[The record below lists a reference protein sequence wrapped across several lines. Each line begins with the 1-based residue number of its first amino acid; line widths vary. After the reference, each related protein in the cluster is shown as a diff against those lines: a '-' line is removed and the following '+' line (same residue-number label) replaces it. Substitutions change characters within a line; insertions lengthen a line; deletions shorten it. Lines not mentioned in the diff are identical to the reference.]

1 MELVVLGCGGS
12 AGVPMIGGPDG
23 RGDWGLC
30 DPAEPRNVRSRASVL
45 LLGDDGR
52 AVLIDTG
59 PDLRAQLLAQGIDR
73 FDAILYTHA
82 HSDHIAGLDEVRAIN
97 WAIGRPLPVMATPSV
112 LAELETRFAYAFRPW
127 VPPGF
132 YRPVVVSREVH
143 AGQTYDVAGLSL
155 TLFEQIHGRTL
166 SLGVRCGTIAYSTDV
181 ADLSEEAFAVLE
193 GVETWL
199 VDCYQRTGPHNAH
212 AWLDQ
217 VLAWRERVAPRRMI
231 LTHMGTD
238 MDWAWMRDNLPEGV
252 EAAFDGLRVP
262 FSLSRA

>member
-1 MELVVLGCGGS
+1 MELLVLGCGGS

-23 RGDWGLC
+23 RGDWGIC
-30 DPAEPRNVRSRASVL
+30 DPAEPRNCRTRASVL
-45 LLGDDGR
+45 LRGDDGQ

-97 WAIGRPLPVMATPSV
+97 RVIDRPLPVLATPPV
-112 LAELETRFAYAFRPW
+112 LADLEARFNYAFRPW
-127 VPPGF
+127 SPPGF
-132 YRPVVVSREVH
+132 YRPVVVPREVH
-143 AGQTYDVAGLSL
+143 AGQTVDIAGLRL

-181 ADLSEEAFAVLE
+181 VDLPEEAFAALA

-199 VDCYQRTGPHNAH
+199 VDCFQRSSPHNAH
-212 AWLDQ
+212 AWLDR
-217 VLAWRERVAPRRMI
+217 VLEWRARLMPRRVI

-238 MDWAWMRDNLPEGV
+238 MDWTWMRDNLPEGV
-252 EAAFDGLRVP
+252 EAAFDGLRVL
-262 FSLSRA
+262 FR